1 VKKAIK
7 YVFVFPHIAFGSIFI
22 IFCLLLTS
30 GVSHAVSV
38 EEALQKI
45 QKSYENIQDMS
56 GSFVQKSYIKDLNR
70 TDTFKGQFFI
80 KMPKKMRVNYSG
92 ENPSEVVIKN
102 EEITIYQKNEKQAII
117 GRFDSSTYG
126 QTPVVLL
133 SGFGKIQEEFTV
145 TNKKN
150 KLFLK
155 PKKPMGIV
163 VSIEIQTADE
173 GFPIQ
178 SFVIHDTYSNRIE
191 ITLKDVKINTGL
203 KDAFFTLSFPK
214 GVTVL
219 DHRP

>member
-1 VKKAIK
+1 VIKVKRDDISFPAI
-7 YVFVFPHIAFGSIFI
+7 ALGSILFLI
-22 IFCLLLTS
+22 CLLFS
-30 GVSHAVSV
+30 PGVSYALSV
-38 EEALQKI
+38 EEVLQQI

-56 GSFVQKSYIKDLNR
+56 GSFVQKSYIKDLDR

-92 ENPSEVVIKN
+92 KNPSEVVISN
-102 EEITIYQKNEKQAII
+102 DEITIYQKNEKQAIM

-163 VSIEIQTADE
+163 VSIEIQTTNE

-178 SFVIHDTYSNRIE
+178 SFLIHDTYSNRIE
-191 ITLKDVKINTGL
+191 ITLKDVKTNTGL